1 MLRII
6 KFKLISLYFLRYFD
20 SIIVDRIPSKI
31 NSVLNILNNR
41 YLEIKIKFAISKFI
55 LKFPKN
61 NRQNLNLFQNCNE

>member
-55 LKFPKN
+55 LKFPK
-61 NRQNLNLFQNCNE
+61 RIIVRI